1 MKYLE
6 VHLISKK
13 LGVSVYM
20 FPTSVIKDLEK
31 LFKRFLWNS
40 GKSAKEKARPAWN
53 LVCRP
58 KEQGGLA
65 RNEARMRDNDTVV
78 DLIHEGRW
86 MWPNEWLGLYP
97 SLNQITIPAPSDRKD
112 SVVWID
118 YQNKEVEFSV
128 KIAWKS
134 LRDKWPIVNWNHV
147 AWFSQCTPK
156 HAFIIW
162 MATYKKLLTQ
172 DRMMVWQ
179 QRVDLKCLLCKRC
192 LDSHNHLFFECPYAA
207 HVWKEVSRKGKFER
221 DCKSLDDMVN
231 IMAAQKSKN
240 SIWLIV
246 SYGGWRIG
254 WESPKRV
261 CVPQL
266 VMPDLS
272 PILECFSKVVAD
284 KALEDISVW
293 KCSHGHMVGELENS
307 GKKEMFL
314 SEFFGVRDISF
325 PLLDIG

>member
-1 MKYLE
+1 
-6 VHLISKK
+6 
-13 LGVSVYM
+13 
-20 FPTSVIKDLEK
+20 
-31 LFKRFLWNS
+31 
-40 GKSAKEKARPAWN
+40 
-53 LVCRP
+53 
-58 KEQGGLA
+58 
-65 RNEARMRDNDTVV
+65 MRDNDTVV

-97 SLNQITIPAPSDRKD
+97 SLNQITIPVPSDRKD

-156 HAFIIW
+156 HAFILW
-162 MATYKKLLTQ
+162 MAIYKKLLTQ

-207 HVWKEVSRKGKFER
+207 HVWKEVPRKGKFER
-221 DCKSLDDMVN
+221 DCKSLDDIVN

-240 SIWLIV
+240 SIWLIEV
-246 SYGGWRIG
+246 
-254 WESPKRV
+254 
-261 CVPQL
+261 
-266 VMPDLS
+266 
-272 PILECFSKVVAD
+272 
-284 KALEDISVW
+284 DISHKKDRNRAKMTKWAGMEKNVKKSRPKTKKSQSQSQFQKEESTVKRSGMKNTKLMQSQPIW
-293 KCSHGHMVGELENS
+293 MGRDGKPNS
-307 GKKEMFL
+307 IIMKTVERPMGP
-314 SEFFGVRDISF
+314 SNSITAAH
-325 PLLDIG
+325 